1 MEICWLVE
9 EKVMVYSDNKKLRMS
24 VKRKILELLEGTD
37 WELDENKKISFK
49 KGKAYY
55 VADNVQAMQEMDVI
69 CGPTGDF
76 ALYDKKHILII
87 NYLPEYKSTDED
99 FVKKSLQIKAT
110 ESLEGKTFNKKIEKI
125 YKLLEGCETSN
136 KYEILEFIYL
146 SGEAKKFLFEELG
159 NSARGSME
167 AQFIKPLKDLRN
179 PNNNS
184 NNSESQNYI
193 REAVGNKKIY
203 LQYGLG
209 DK

>member
-24 VKRKILELLEGTD
+24 VKKNILKLLEGTD

-49 KGKAYY
+49 ENTAYY
-55 VADNVQAMQEMDVI
+55 VNDNGNKEEMDVI

-76 ALYDKKHILII
+76 ALYDKNHILII

-99 FVKKSLQIKAT
+99 FVKKSQQIIGT
-110 ESLEGKTFNKKIEKI
+110 ESLDGNTFNKKIEKI
-125 YKLLEGCETSN
+125 YELLEGCETSN

-146 SGEAKKFLFEELG
+146 SGKAKKVLFEELG

-167 AQFIKPLKDLRN
+167 AQFIKPLRDLRN
-179 PNNNS
+179 QNNNS
-184 NNSESQNYI
+184 NNSKKQEYI
-193 REAVGNKKIY
+193 CEAVDDKKIY